1 MATTS
6 NLKDFLT
13 SLGFSESSTYDVPKD
28 PADASLASVNAF
40 IRENSDND
48 ETASCG
54 VIHIAGPS
62 IVGNSA
68 PVKAVG
74 GLLTSVQGAVDAI
87 GASIAGVRSTHGA
100 IPSSISGRT
109 QMSLVASPM
118 PGSVVIQVA
127 PTLDRMTDLY
137 PHGEALFDI
146 EEESGT
152 KPLADLAFNEFSTL
166 VRDLEQS
173 TPDDSLFIDRLAD
186 LGPRVASAMKEF
198 CESVNKGVL
207 DVDFEWREPGKNAE
221 SSFITHSQA
230 KRAVK
235 VIEDANIENED
246 ISIEG
251 VLLTVT
257 TSDKDKLRV
266 LEDTGKEV
274 IVTIGDISPT
284 SLFALRTGERVI
296 VHAERRVSNRP
307 GGRQVVKIMGLS
319 VETIPTL
326 NS

>member
-1 MATTS
+1 
-6 NLKDFLT
+6 
-13 SLGFSESSTYDVPKD
+13 
-28 PADASLASVNAF
+28 
-40 IRENSDND
+40 
-48 ETASCG
+48 
-54 VIHIAGPS
+54 
-62 IVGNSA
+62 
-68 PVKAVG
+68 
-74 GLLTSVQGAVDAI
+74 
-87 GASIAGVRSTHGA
+87 
-100 IPSSISGRT
+100 
-109 QMSLVASPM
+109 
-118 PGSVVIQVA
+118 
-127 PTLDRMTDLY
+127 
-137 PHGEALFDI
+137 
-146 EEESGT
+146 
-152 KPLADLAFNEFSTL
+152 
-166 VRDLEQS
+166 
-173 TPDDSLFIDRLAD
+173 
-186 LGPRVASAMKEF
+186 MKEF

-207 DVDFEWREPGKNAE
+207 DVDFEWREQAKTPKAPLLL
-221 SSFITHSQA
+221 TLRA